1 MLRQKSA
8 WNNAE
13 LYSAFLRDAIAVVR
27 EVSPHGRIVIL
38 FDCASIHLT
47 PPSLAQFASGS
58 NIYPIPIPAGCTN
71 TLQPLDV
78 RVPCLERARARASR
92 DRRAERASAS
102 RAYATRRSALRPS
115 VVYVSQVF
123 GPFKQAL
130 KREACVASSIWQAL
144 AATIGKQLYARQHA
158 AAFRACGFGGVAVLA
173 TAAAL
178 PPTEEEVLSV
188 LPRGT
193 GAGVA
198 RALLAPFRQPLPPAT
213 KAETRTGR
221 KRSPKPL
228 RLGRTRA
235 ETRAL
240 SGL

>member
-78 RVPCLERARARASR
+78 RVRAR